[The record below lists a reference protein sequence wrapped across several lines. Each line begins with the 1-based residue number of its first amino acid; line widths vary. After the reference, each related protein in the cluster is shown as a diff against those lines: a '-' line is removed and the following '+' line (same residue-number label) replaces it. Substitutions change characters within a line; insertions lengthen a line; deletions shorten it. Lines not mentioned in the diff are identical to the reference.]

1 MNAMVKNC
9 RKCGKM
15 FNYIVGPPI
24 CPACREKIEEKF
36 QEVKDYV
43 REHRAASMD
52 QITEDCHVDR
62 KQVEQWVR
70 EERLVFSDE
79 SPIKLY
85 CEKCGA
91 YITTG
96 RFCEKC
102 KKDTAGSIAAAG
114 RKDAPAGPGAN
125 TGRDG
130 NIKMHTFRKT

>member
-1 MNAMVKNC
+1 MNTSIKNC

-15 FNYIVGPPI
+15 FNYMMGPPI
-24 CPACREKIEEKF
+24 CPACREKIEQKF
-36 QEVKDYV
+36 QEVRDYV
-43 REHRAASMD
+43 REHKAASME
-52 QITEDCHVDR
+52 QITEDCGVER

-70 EERLVFSDE
+70 EERLVFSDA

-102 KKDTAGSIAAAG
+102 KKDTANNFSEAG
-114 RKDAPAGPGAN
+114 RREGGSGSSADPGKGAGM
-125 TGRDG
+125 
-130 NIKMHTFRKT
+130 KMHTFKG